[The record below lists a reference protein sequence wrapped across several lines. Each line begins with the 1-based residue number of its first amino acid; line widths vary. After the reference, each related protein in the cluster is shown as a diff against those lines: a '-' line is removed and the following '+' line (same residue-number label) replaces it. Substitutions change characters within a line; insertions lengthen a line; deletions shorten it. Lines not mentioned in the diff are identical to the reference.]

1 MVGLGCVEVVVLL
14 GLGVLVLI
22 GLAAG
27 RRRRAAEEKPPEDD
41 PEW

>member
-14 GLGVLVLI
+14 GLGVLVLF
-22 GLAAG
+22 GLVAG
-27 RRRRAAEEKPPEDD
+27 RRRRAAEDKPPEDD